1 MADAPNRANRR
12 GLGRGLS
19 ALLGEQPGGAPDAA
33 TEVDVIRL
41 ALDDIAP
48 HPDQPRR
55 RIDPAAL
62 EALATSLREHG
73 LMQPVV
79 VRAANGGYQLIA
91 GERRWRAARQAGLTH
106 IPAVVRDAD
115 DRARLELA
123 LVENMVREDLSPIEV
138 ANAVA
143 VLVEDFGQSHQA
155 VATHLGRSRPA
166 VSNLLRL
173 LELPDDVQQMIDAG
187 RLTEGHGRAVLMAEG
202 ARERRRLA
210 GQAADG
216 GWSVRE
222 LERRARAADP
232 RPRGAANDPSAR
244 EPDTGADDDTV
255 DAFAAA
261 FDVPVRVR
269 RVRGGAV
276 TVELRF
282 PDTSSVDAAV
292 ARLRG

>member
-138 ANAVA
+138 
-143 VLVEDFGQSHQA
+143 
-155 VATHLGRSRPA
+155 RS
-166 VSNLLRL
+166 
-173 LELPDDVQQMIDAG
+173 E
-187 RLTEGHGRAVLMAEG
+187 
-202 ARERRRLA
+202 
-210 GQAADG
+210 
-216 GWSVRE
+216 
-222 LERRARAADP
+222 
-232 RPRGAANDPSAR
+232 
-244 EPDTGADDDTV
+244 EPHV
-255 DAFAAA
+255 
-261 FDVPVRVR
+261 
-269 RVRGGAV
+269 
-276 TVELRF
+276 
-282 PDTSSVDAAV
+282 
-292 ARLRG
+292 